1 MTLLEF
7 LAKSRSK
14 RFVGPKRLNE
24 PLFWLMGILFAVSVA
39 LVLFF
44 WSKGVTKDTL
54 EMEIAKVALQGGIVA
69 VTGTLLALLVSRRE
83 DRVKTA
89 QKALDE
95 GREDRRYREER
106 LKATLTRIRSSYNN
120 SKRARRNM
128 RALARDRS
136 KQPVVLDLKRYDKYM
151 AELNE
156 AQLELEAIVSDV
168 ESDKDTYASAYA
180 LLETLTNMEK
190 YLCHIVSEYEEK
202 RSGVGRDAVDI
213 PLGKLT
219 VLSEFLDHAEEGS
232 PFKTDFSKG
241 HHAAQEAILKDLHA
255 LTSKSR

>member
-1 MTLLEF
+1 MTLLEM
-7 LAKSRSK
+7 LAK
-14 RFVGPKRLNE
+14 GPGKAAGGIKGIWE
-24 PLFWLMGILFAVSVA
+24 PLFWLMGALFAVSVG

-44 WSKGVTKDTL
+44 WSRGVVKDTL
-54 EMEIAKVALQGGIVA
+54 DMEIAKVALQGGIVA
-69 VTGTLLALLVSRRE
+69 VIGTLLALLVSRRE
-83 DRVKTA
+83 DRVKAA

-95 GREDRRYREER
+95 SREDRRYREER

-128 RALARDRS
+128 RALARDCS
-136 KQPVVLDLKRYDKYM
+136 KKPAVLDLAHYDKYM

-168 ESDKDTYASAYA
+168 ESDKETYASAYA
-180 LLETLTNMEK
+180 LLGTLTKMEK
-190 YLCHIVSEYEEK
+190 YLCAIVSEYEKE
-202 RSGVGRDAVDI
+202 RSQVGRKAVRI

-219 VLSEFLDHAEEGS
+219 ALSEFLDHAEEGS
-232 PFKTDFSKG
+232 PFKTQFSHG

-255 LTSKSR
+255 LTSKP